1 MYERINFREA
11 NPKAVNMLA
20 AASKHL
26 SSIDAKLR
34 ALVELRVS
42 QINGCVY
49 CVHLHLKEARDEG
62 EDQNRLDA
70 VCVWHES
77 NLFTEA
83 ERAAFAWAE
92 ALTNVSQTHAP
103 DADYN
108 ALKDHYTDQQIV
120 DLTFIISTM
129 NMWNRMSVAM
139 RRTADEIL

>member
-1 MYERINFREA
+1 MYERINFRDL
-11 NPKAVNMLA
+11 NPKGTNMLS

-42 QINGCVY
+42 QINGCVF
-49 CVHLHLKEARDEG
+49 CVHLHLREARDEG

-70 VCVWHES
+70 VVVWHES
-77 NLFTEA
+77 NLFTKA

-92 ALTNVSQTHAP
+92 ALTYVAETHAP
-103 DADYN
+103 DSVYE
-108 ALKDHYTDQQIV
+108 ALKEHYTDQQIV

-139 RRTADEIL
+139 RRLPDE

>member
-11 NPKAVNMLA
+11 NPKAVNMLS

-26 SSIDAKLR
+26 SSVDPNLR

-42 QINGCVY
+42 QINGCVF

-70 VCVWHES
+70 ICVWHES
-77 NLFTEA
+77 NLFTEQ
-83 ERAAFAWAE
+83 ERAAFTWAE
-92 ALTNVSQTHAP
+92 SLTRVSETHAH
-103 DADYN
+103 DSDYE
-108 ALKDHYTDQQIV
+108 ALKEHFSDQEIV

-139 RRTADEIL
+139 RRLPDV